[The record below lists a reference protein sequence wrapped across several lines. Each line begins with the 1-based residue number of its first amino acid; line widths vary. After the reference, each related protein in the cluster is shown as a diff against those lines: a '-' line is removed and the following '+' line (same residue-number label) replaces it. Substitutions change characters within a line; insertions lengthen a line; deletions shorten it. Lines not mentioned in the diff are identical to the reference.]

1 MDRCEFEF
9 RIDDLRE
16 PPRRSSMLT
25 LLASVFGNDD
35 VTIFAD
41 SGRWDAS
48 FRSLGYWD
56 GERCVANVGVF
67 DMPLIIDGRE
77 IRSCGV
83 QAVATDPAFR
93 RRGLLRSLMREA
105 VQYIDSRCELS
116 LLFTSRPALYE
127 RFGYRMV
134 CDDVFLYRRR
144 LPPPIAPCIARP
156 LSIDSRADIALLEA
170 RLRSAVP
177 ISRLFAP
184 SPRGAMF
191 WYNELRHGLRR
202 VHHLPTQC
210 ALAVFDHDGGRL
222 RLLDVLADR
231 LPPLD
236 DLIAATG
243 SQAAVV
249 EFWFSPDQFG
259 AACEIV
265 PRRDGDFLMA
275 RGPLTIDG
283 QPFAFPPPAYF

>member
-1 MDRCEFEF
+1 MDRCALEF

-16 PPRRSSMLT
+16 PPRRDSMLA

-48 FRSLGYWD
+48 FRSIGYWHD
-56 GERCVANVGVF
+56 DRCVANVGVF
-67 DMPLIIDGRE
+67 DMPLIVDGHE
-77 IRSCGV
+77 VRSCGV

-93 RRGLLRSLMREA
+93 RRGLFKSLMREA
-105 VQYIDSRCELS
+105 VRHIDSRCELS
-116 LLFTSRPALYE
+116 LLFTANPALYE
-127 RFGYRMV
+127 RFGYRIV

-144 LPPPIAPCIARP
+144 LPPSVAPCVARP
-156 LSIDSRADIALLEA
+156 LSINSRVDIALLEA
-170 RLRSAVP
+170 RRRTAAP
-177 ISRLFAP
+177 ISRQFAP

-202 VHHLPTQC
+202 VYDLPTLD

-222 RLLDVLADR
+222 RLLDMLADR
-231 LPPLD
+231 LPSLD
-236 DLIAATG
+236 DLIDATG
-243 SQAAVV
+243 SQASVV
-249 EFWFSPDQFG
+249 ELWFSPDQFD
-259 AACEIV
+259 AVCEVV

-275 RGPLTIDG
+275 RGPLAIEG
-283 QPFAFPPPAYF
+283 RPFAFPPPAYF